1 MDRAGSDMVKG
12 TRRLIAAALAGLGL
26 LGLLPD
32 GAALQGAVPAAP
44 AATDAP
50 AAPLRVVSINLCT
63 DQLAMLLAAPGQLV
77 SVSDL
82 ARDPRSS
89 VMADRALDY
98 GVNRGLA
105 EEVYLLK
112 PDLVLAG
119 AYTAR
124 PTVSMLQ
131 RLGIPVAIFQPAG
144 SLADVRQGM
153 IDMGAALGRERQAA
167 QMLAAFDA
175 RLAQLAPPAGPR
187 PRAATYAANGYM
199 SGAGSLAGDVIHRAG
214 FDHLADDL
222 GVPVGGFVPLETL
235 VLAAPDLVILGD
247 DLPGAARAEEVL
259 HHPALL
265 TMAGQRAR
273 VEDRDW
279 FCGLPAILGAVER
292 LAETRAAL
300 VPTP

>member
-1 MDRAGSDMVKG
+1 MVRGARRA
-12 TRRLIAAALAGLGL
+12 IAAALAGLGL
-26 LGLLPD
+26 LALGQH

-50 AAPLRVVSINLCT
+50 VAPQRVPQRVVSINLCT
-63 DQLAMLLAAPGQLV
+63 DQLAMLLAAPGQLL

-89 VMADRALDY
+89 VMADQALEY
-98 GVNRGLA
+98 GMNRGLA

-131 RLGIPVAIFQPAG
+131 RLGIPVAVFQPAG

-167 QMLAAFDA
+167 QMLADFDA
-175 RLAQLAPPAGPR
+175 RLAGLAPPAGAR

-199 SGAGSLAGDVIHRAG
+199 SGAGSLAGDVIAQAG

-222 GVPVGGFVPLETL
+222 GIPVGGFVPLETL
-235 VLAAPDLVILGD
+235 VLATPDLVILGD

-279 FCGLPAILGAVER
+279 FCGLPAVLGAVER
-292 LAETRAAL
+292 LAETRATL
-300 VPTP
+300 VPAP